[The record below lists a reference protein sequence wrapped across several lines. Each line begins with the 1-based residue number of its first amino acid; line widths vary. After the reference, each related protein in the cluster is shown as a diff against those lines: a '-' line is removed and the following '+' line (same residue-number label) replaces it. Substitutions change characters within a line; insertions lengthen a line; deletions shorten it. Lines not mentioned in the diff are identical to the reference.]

1 MAMREPTA
9 GDLNRR
15 VTLRKWQDVVDSG
28 FGIDQTFDAGATVWA
43 SVEPVGSAIFWG
55 SQQIENGVTHRIV
68 ARRTATINEAS
79 ITGEH
84 VAEYAGMRYRVKRA
98 SDINGERR
106 FVVLEVEVLGAIA

>member
-1 MAMREPTA
+1 MKEPSA

-15 VTLRKWQDVVDSG
+15 VTLRKWQDVAAAG

-55 SQQIENGVTHRIV
+55 TQQVGNGVTHRIIV
-68 ARRTATINEAS
+68 RRTAAINEVT

-84 VAEYAGMRYRVKRA
+84 VAEYAGLRYRVKRA
-98 SDINGERR
+98 SDLNGARR
-106 FVVLEVEVLGAIA
+106 FVVLEVEALGAIA

>member
-1 MAMREPTA
+1 MRKPLS

-15 VTLRKWQDVVDSG
+15 VTLKKWQDVADSG

-55 SQQIENGVTHRIV
+55 TQQIENGVTHRIV
-68 ARRTATINEAS
+68 VRRTDEINEAS

-84 VAEYAGMRYRVKRA
+84 VAEYAGLRYRVKRA
-98 SDINGERR
+98 SDLNGERR
-106 FVVLEVEVLGAIA
+106 FVVLEVEALGEI